1 VGQRWRR
8 GPARLSAEGIIAFAR
23 EWDPQPFHVDPEAAA
38 QSPFGGLVASG
49 AHTLALVARLFTTTL
64 GIAFVAGRGFEQLR
78 LLNPMRPEVD
88 VFLEVRVLELK
99 PGPQPDTG
107 QVALGLRLVEDGGHA
122 ILMGTADTLVARG
135 PGSRPVASP

>member
-1 VGQRWRR
+1 
-8 GPARLSAEGIIAFAR
+8 
-23 EWDPQPFHVDPEAAA
+23 
-38 QSPFGGLVASG
+38 
-49 AHTLALVARLFTTTL
+49 
-64 GIAFVAGRGFEQLR
+64 LR